1 MPVSRGPKTPPDV
14 GVVKTMIYMPTP
26 LRASVEELAKEDNRS
41 LSNFI
46 VTTLQRV
53 VDERARQGGAGDE

>member
-1 MPVSRGPKTPPDV
+1 V
-14 GVVKTMIYMPTP
+14 GVVKTMIYMPAD

-46 VTTLQRV
+46 VTALQRV
-53 VDERARQGGAGDE
+53 VDERARQGGCR